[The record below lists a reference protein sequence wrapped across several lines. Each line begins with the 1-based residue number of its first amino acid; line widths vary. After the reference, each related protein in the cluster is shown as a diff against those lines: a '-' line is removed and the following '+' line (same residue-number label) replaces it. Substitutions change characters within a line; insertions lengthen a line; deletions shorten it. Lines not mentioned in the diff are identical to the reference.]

1 MAGRAGRAASQD
13 GEVIVLQHTSNAEE
27 VSLIEAL
34 SRGNPGRLLG
44 HLFNPPDLDRYWL
57 QCLHFFGSSLGR
69 KFVDASFVSSAGQSD
84 DLGTQLAD
92 STDRLKAQHLVVS
105 ERRLSPLGRSV
116 AAANLGIA
124 DGLAVYEKLKQA
136 SANCCLSDDLHL
148 LYICIPQDLGF
159 ATPSYRDEIWELL
172 HTKHAH
178 VFSLT
183 VGLTESAFQRL
194 VTLAHRNGPTK
205 ENTADDARLDQ
216 FYAACVLLA
225 VIEEQRLSQVEREF
239 KVERGTIEALQ
250 TATATFAGQVC
261 KFCELGG
268 FAVLGAAIN
277 RFRQRLNYAVKN
289 ELLPL
294 MALPSCTRGIAR
306 LLFTQGVEEP
316 EDLVRR
322 TVEDICGLT
331 GGDGGRILAMR
342 LKEEAQ
348 RLSEF
353 WQTSQAFEEELRL
366 TNFPE

>member
-1 MAGRAGRAASQD
+1 MAGRSGRVASQD
-13 GEVIVLQHTSNAEE
+13 GEVIVIRHTNNAEE
-27 VSLIEAL
+27 ASLIEAL
-34 SRGNPGRLLG
+34 SRGNPGRILG
-44 HLFNPPDLDRYWL
+44 RLFNPPDLDRYWL
-57 QCLHFFGSSLGR
+57 QCLHFFGSSIAR
-69 KFVDASFVSSAGQSD
+69 KFVDASYVSSAGQSD
-84 DLGTQLAD
+84 DLDTQLAA
-92 STDRLKAQHLVVS
+92 STDRLKTQHLIVS
-105 ERRLSPLGRSV
+105 ERRLSSLGRSI
-116 AAANLGIA
+116 AASNLGIVE
-124 DGLAVYEKLKQA
+124 GLLVYEKLKQA
-136 SANCCLSDDLHL
+136 SADCCLSDDLHL
-148 LYICIPQDLGF
+148 LYICVPPDLGF
-159 ATPSYRDEIWELL
+159 ATPSYREEIWESL
-172 HTKHAH
+172 HMKHAH

-183 VGLTESAFQRL
+183 VGLSESAFQRL

-205 ENTADDARLDQ
+205 ENTVDDARLDQ

-294 MALPSCTRGIAR
+294 MSLPSCTSSVAR

-316 EDLVRR
+316 EDVAQR
-322 TVEDICGLT
+322 TVEDICALT
-331 GGDGGRILAMR
+331 GGEGGRLLAMR

-348 RLSEF
+348 RVSDF
-353 WQTSQAFEEELRL
+353 RQTSLAFEEELRL
-366 TNFPE
+366 ANFPQ